1 MIAFPF
7 NLQSTLIVAGASLV
21 VGLYGGYKLTSNYYD
36 AKVNKAKEAVI
47 EQLAHQAALDRKTIE
62 AYQIDKKT
70 LQDAYISLGRKSRET
85 KLTNTPCTLTAPAS
99 KLWNESLLGEAILP
113 ETPSGTIG
121 TGTTD
126 FAKGSSPREGKGID
140 FAAAFENKLL
150 NDEICAR
157 NREKLEAL
165 KKWDKETYE

>member
-1 MIAFPF
+1 MMIFPF
-7 NLQSTLIVAGASLV
+7 NLQTTLIASGVALL

-36 AKVNKAKEAVI
+36 AKANKAKEAVI
-47 EQLAHQAALDRKTIE
+47 EQLSAQAALDRKTIE

-70 LQDAYISLGRKSRET
+70 LQDAYITLGRKSRET

-99 KLWNESLLGEAILP
+99 KLWNESLLGEADVP
-113 ETPSGTIG
+113 KTPSGTTG

-126 FAKGSSPREGKGID
+126 FAT
-140 FAAAFENKLL
+140 AFENKLL

>member
-1 MIAFPF
+1 MMIFPF
-7 NLQSTLIVAGASLV
+7 NLQTTLIASGVALV

-36 AKVNKAKEAVI
+36 AKANKAKEAVI
-47 EQLAHQAALDRKTIE
+47 EQLAAQAELDRKTIE

-70 LQDAYISLGRKSRET
+70 LQDAYITLGRKSRET
-85 KLTNTPCTLTAPAS
+85 KLTNTPCTLTAPAF

-126 FAKGSSPREGKGID
+126 FAR
-140 FAAAFENKLL
+140 AFENKLL

-165 KKWDKETYE
+165 KKWDKETYDD

>member
-1 MIAFPF
+1 MFNPPF
-7 NLQSTLIVAGASLV
+7 NLQTTLIASGIALV
-21 VGLYGGYKLTSNYYD
+21 VGLYGGYKLTSNHYD
-36 AKVNKAKEAVI
+36 AKANKAKEAVI
-47 EQLAHQAALDRKTIE
+47 EQLAAQAVLDRKTIE

-85 KLTNTPCTLTAPAS
+85 KLTTTPCTLTAPAS
-99 KLWNESLLGEAILP
+99 KLWNESLLGETSVSKA
-113 ETPSGTIG
+113 PSGAIG

-126 FAKGSSPREGKGID
+126 FAI
-140 FAAAFENKLL
+140 AFENKLL

-165 KKWDKETYE
+165 KKWDEETFKD